1 VTRTCGGGGGAAG
14 LCPDTCRCSL
24 SLRPTPGNR
33 SGAARSGTLCLDLWG
48 EVRRKDPRVP
58 VRVPPRQRKA
68 MRSTPSAVTLL
79 ATPPQERRACASDRA
94 HGRALH
100 MLSRCACRPPT
111 GLARRSGEDDDIGR
125 SERDVGRSA
134 RRAAPPSAEARVE
147 LLSFLRCRSTLSC
160 ENVCSW
166 GCGVLG
172 RRTACGAGLF
182 STGDKGVL
190 RSWGADREAST
201 EPVVHG
207 ACCHRC

>member
-1 VTRTCGGGGGAAG
+1 MTRTCGGGGGAAG

-94 HGRALH
+94 QGRAFT
-100 MLSRCACRPPT
+100 SRWACPLTQLACR
-111 GLARRSGEDDDIGR
+111 EDDDIGR
-125 SERDVGRSA
+125 SEGEGRSA

-166 GCGVLG
+166 GCGVFG
-172 RRTACGAGLF
+172 RRTASGMVAF
-182 STGDKGVL
+182 STGDGGLL
-190 RSWGADREAST
+190 RGLGTYRDASAG
-201 EPVVHG
+201 PVVRG
-207 ACCHRC
+207 ACRP